1 MKALSKSIMATTVLA
16 AIAAPAWAENVGDTQ
31 AATLSGAQIVGG
43 VILLIL
49 VLILP
54 TFKSSK
60 NHTVKTSS
68 NKSYY

>member
-16 AIAAPAWAENVGDTQ
+16 VISASVWAENVGDTQ
-31 AATLSGAQIVGG
+31 TSAFSGARAVGG

-49 VLILP
+49 VLVLP

-60 NHTVKTSS
+60 SHTVKTSS
-68 NKSYY
+68 KSYY

>member
-16 AIAAPAWAENVGDTQ
+16 VISATAWAENVGDTQ
-31 AATLSGAQIVGG
+31 TSTFSDARVGG
-43 VILLIL
+43 VLLLIL

-60 NHTVKTSS
+60 EHIVKTS

>member
-16 AIAAPAWAENVGDTQ
+16 AISATAWAENVGDTQ
-31 AATLSGAQIVGG
+31 TSTSGAQVVGG

-49 VLILP
+49 VLVLP

-60 NHTVKTSS
+60 DHTVKTSS
-68 NKSYY
+68 KSYY